1 MKRAAYAVL
10 CVASIGAVP
19 GCIPPSPRGFDSP
32 DPIQR
37 MAAITEAGMSED
49 ESAIPDLIR
58 MLESTDPGARL
69 LAIRSL
75 ERLTGQTL
83 GYDYAAPMWERS
95 RAVEQWKAWART
107 RPGSETASAPG
118 VAEEG

>member
-1 MKRAAYAVL
+1 
-10 CVASIGAVP
+10 
-19 GCIPPSPRGFDSP
+19 
-32 DPIQR
+32 
-37 MAAITEAGMSED
+37 MAAITEAGMGED

-83 GYDYAAPMWERS
+83 GYDYAAPLWERS
-95 RAVEQWKAWART
+95 RAVERWRTWARA
-107 RPGSETASAPG
+107 RPDSEPESAPDDPD
-118 VAEEG
+118 EG